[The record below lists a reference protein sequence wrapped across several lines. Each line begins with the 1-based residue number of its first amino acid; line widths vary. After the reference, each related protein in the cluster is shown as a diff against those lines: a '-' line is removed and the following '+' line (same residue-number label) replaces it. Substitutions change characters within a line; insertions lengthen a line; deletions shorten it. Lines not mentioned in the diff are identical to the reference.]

1 MSDLSGKNLLITG
14 AGNGL
19 GHAMALHLAGCGAQL
34 VIADID
40 EPALAALSE
49 KIQAISGNTPLSV
62 VLDVS
67 SEEQWQAAAST
78 IAQQLG
84 YLTGLVNNAGIMLH
98 VPFQE
103 MTLEQFRRT
112 LQVNVEGVFLGCQ
125 NCLPLLELGAKEAG
139 SSSIVNI
146 SSIFGHVAGLMHSA
160 YAASKGAVN
169 MFSKSL
175 ANELPRQGLN
185 IRTNTVHPGVMSAGV
200 SIAGTQA
207 AIDRGVFSSAEE
219 AGQVLMMGNPYGRP
233 GQPEEIP
240 GAIAFLLSDASLL
253 MNGAEITLDGGHT
266 AVY

>member
-1 MSDLSGKNLLITG
+1 MSDLSGKKILITG

-19 GHAMALHLAGCGAQL
+19 GHEMALHLARCGAEL
-34 VIADID
+34 AVADID
-40 EPALAALSE
+40 EKALADLSNKVE
-49 KIQAISGNTPLSV
+49 SISGHTPLSIT
-62 VLDVS
+62 LDVS
-67 SEEQWQAAAST
+67 SEEQWQAAAE
-78 IAQQLG
+78 QVQEQFG

-98 VPFQE
+98 MPFQQT
-103 MTLEQFRRT
+103 TLDQFRKT
-112 LQVNVEGVFLGCQ
+112 QQVNVESVFLGCQ
-125 NCLPLLELGAKEAG
+125 NCLQLLEQGAKETG

-169 MFSKSL
+169 MLSKSL
-175 ANELPRQGLN
+175 ANELPRQGLK

-200 SIAGTQA
+200 SLSGVQA
-207 AIDRGVFSSAEE
+207 AIDMGVFSSPEE
-219 AGQVLMMGNPYGRP
+219 AAQVLMMGNPYGRP
-233 GQPEEIP
+233 GNADEIP

>member
-1 MSDLSGKNLLITG
+1 MSDLSGKKVMITG

-19 GHAMALHLAGCGAQL
+19 GHEMALHLAECGAEL

-40 EPALAALSE
+40 AKALAALSE
-49 KIQAISGNTPLSV
+49 KIQTTSGNTPLSV
-62 VLDVS
+62 LLDVS
-67 SEEQWQAAAST
+67 SEEQWQAAASSV
-78 IAQQLG
+78 QEHFG

-98 VPFQE
+98 VPFQQT
-103 MTLEQFRRT
+103 TLDQFRRT
-112 LQVNVEGVFLGCQ
+112 QQVNVEGVFLGCQ
-125 NCLPLLELGAKEAG
+125 NCLPLLELGAQKAG

-169 MFSKSL
+169 MLSKSL

-200 SIAGTQA
+200 SIAGKQA
-207 AIDRGVFSSAEE
+207 AIDMGVFASPEE
-219 AGQVLMMGNPYGRP
+219 ADQILMMGNPYGRP
-233 GQPEEIP
+233 GKAEEIP
-240 GAIAFLLSDASLL
+240 GAIAFLMSDASLL